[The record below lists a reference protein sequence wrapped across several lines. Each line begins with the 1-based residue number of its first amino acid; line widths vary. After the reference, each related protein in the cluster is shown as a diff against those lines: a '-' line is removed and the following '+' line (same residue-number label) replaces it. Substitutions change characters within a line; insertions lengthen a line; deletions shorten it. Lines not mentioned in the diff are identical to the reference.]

1 MRKFNA
7 TKNFKMMDI
16 KENYQNS
23 SIKSTGANY
32 AAYLQVWD
40 GEMNKNKHVV
50 TDYTSPNK

>member
-1 MRKFNA
+1 MLQ
-7 TKNFKMMDI
+7 KNFKMMDI